1 MRSWGLQFSSEW
13 FSCLQGLFHFLSGI
27 LSAVP
32 WKARTIQG
40 TRTHEGSKNIMHGFL
55 GTKADFWW
63 DLTVTSETVV
73 FSFLGLGGFFG
84 RKHRGTLHH
93 NTMLISAVLVA
104 AWFLMYL
111 AQQYI
116 VGIIG
121 FGGPDFVK
129 YLVYYPV
136 IIFHSLVST
145 AALVLTGIVVFN
157 GFISSAVES
166 GERVLVKN
174 PLVHRR
180 LGWVTLICFIFS
192 VITAYSVYAMLFIIY
207 NPERTPSYGFRSS
220 IGALSGIGSFLILA
234 LMAVLYYISR
244 ARNRNAVP

>member
-1 MRSWGLQFSSEW
+1 MALERG
-13 FSCLQGLFHFLSGI
+13 
-27 LSAVP
+27 
-32 WKARTIQG
+32 R
-40 TRTHEGSKNIMHGFL
+40 RIMHGFL

-157 GFISSAVES
+157 GFISSTVES
-166 GERVLVKN
+166 GQRVLVKN

-207 NPERTPSYGFRSS
+207 NPARTPSYGFRSS

-244 ARNRNAVP
+244 VRNRNAVP